1 MFTRSVCRSRRVV
14 HDGTV
19 TNGVEWAATIERSQA
34 DRRDSIEGV
43 DIMCMNCGCGK
54 NEERHKPTD
63 ITLSDL
69 TAAAKGHD
77 MEVEKAADNI
87 HDGARALKKSG
98 KIS

>member
-1 MFTRSVCRSRRVV
+1 MAGVSF

-19 TNGVEWAATIERSQA
+19 MSGTEPATTVEAGYKRIATTQ
-34 DRRDSIEGV
+34 IEGV

>member
-1 MFTRSVCRSRRVV
+1 MAGVSF

-19 TNGVEWAATIERSQA
+19 MSATEPATIVEAGLA
-34 DRRDSIEGV
+34 DRHNSIERV

-69 TAAAKGHD
+69 TEAAKGHD

>member
-1 MFTRSVCRSRRVV
+1 MTGPSWTALSPRLPSS
-14 HDGTV
+14 
-19 TNGVEWAATIERSQA
+19 GVKRIAATQIQ
-34 DRRDSIEGV
+34 GV

-69 TAAAKGHD
+69 KAAAKGHD

-98 KIS
+98 QIS

>member
-1 MFTRSVCRSRRVV
+1 
-14 HDGTV
+14 
-19 TNGVEWAATIERSQA
+19 
-34 DRRDSIEGV
+34 
-43 DIMCMNCGCGK
+43 MCMNCGCGK

-63 ITLSDL
+63 LTLSDL